1 MLVFLDRGLSFFA
14 IGLLIACRDLTV
26 NLLEIPSGAAA
37 DSFGRRRAMMI
48 SFVAYII
55 SFLVLGAA
63 SNLVWLFLGMILFGI
78 GDTFRTGTHK
88 AMIFEWLRINGRIG
102 ERTKIYGLTRSWSQ
116 IGSAVSGVIAAI
128 FILISGDFQ
137 YVFYF
142 ATIPYLLNL
151 INFAGY
157 PAVLDGEHEKAA
169 SIKETALRM
178 KVSLGNAIRKPGLRR
193 LILELMGW
201 GGFFGATKDYLQP
214 VLQSVAI
221 IGIAYFLGH
230 SGSTTD
236 PQHPWLNEARS
247 TALLIGPVYAFLFLM
262 SAWASR
268 NAHRLVDRTGDES
281 NASIQLWLLS
291 AILYITIG
299 ISSVFNWMGVLIVAF
314 VSLHILRNLW
324 RPILISRFD
333 EYSDAKEGATI
344 LSIES
349 QSRRAATF
357 VMAPAIG
364 AAIDW
369 TRQAGTT
376 GEYWPLGL
384 VGGLIAI
391 WMYVSSSRLKV
402 AAAKIAAP

>member
-1 MLVFLDRGLSFFA
+1 
-14 IGLLIACRDLTV
+14 
-26 NLLEIPSGAAA
+26 
-37 DSFGRRRAMMI
+37 
-48 SFVAYII
+48 
-55 SFLVLGAA
+55 
-63 SNLVWLFLGMILFGI
+63 
-78 GDTFRTGTHK
+78 
-88 AMIFEWLRINGRIG
+88 
-102 ERTKIYGLTRSWSQ
+102 
-116 IGSAVSGVIAAI
+116 
-128 FILISGDFQ
+128 
-137 YVFYF
+137 
-142 ATIPYLLNL
+142 
-151 INFAGY
+151 
-157 PAVLDGEHEKAA
+157 
-169 SIKETALRM
+169 M

-193 LILELMGW
+193 LILESMGW

-221 IGIAYFLGH
+221 IGIAYLLGQ

-268 NAHRLVDRTGDES
+268 NAHRLVDRTGDEA

-299 ISSVFNWMGVLIVAF
+299 ISSGFNWMGVLIVAF

-369 TRQAGTT
+369 TRQAGTA
-376 GEYWPLGL
+376 GEYWPIGL

-402 AAAKIAAP
+402 AVAKIAAP